1 MDLILSRFRSLAVLV
16 VVILAQL
23 ILLAYQVRT
32 KNDMPMIRVWAVTAV
47 TPFARVLESIR
58 SNTFGFVKNYFVLV
72 DLREENKRIKEDLG
86 RYKLENQFLKNEL
99 STADRVQGLSRFQA
113 RTPSRTVAARVIG
126 TGAGTNSKMVFIDRG
141 TSSGVERGMAVIT
154 QDGIVG
160 KVVASY
166 PIAAQVL
173 LVTDS
178 SFAAGVI
185 SQKNRVHGTLKGMGQ
200 SRVMIDHI
208 QNEDKVEVGEEFF
221 TSGEDRIFPKGLP
234 VGKAE
239 IVKPGKTFKDIQF
252 VPSQLQSGLEEVLI
266 VIEGVHQPI
275 PDALPGLQPP
285 VHMQSAVPKELD
297 DKGPS
302 EDRSETGLAT
312 DADRLRDR
320 FKRVGE
326 AQGYTYGSGYRLPNF
341 NLEPPA
347 PKPIQPNGKHN
358 EEATAQPNSPNP
370 PPAKDKVPLKQ

>member
-1 MDLILSRFRSLAVLV
+1 MDLILSRFRSLAFLV

-23 ILLAYQVRT
+23 ILLAYQKQS

-47 TPFARVLESIR
+47 TPLARVLESVR

-86 RYKLENQFLKNEL
+86 RFKLENQFLKNEL
-99 STADRVQGLSRFQA
+99 STADRVQALSRFQS
-113 RTPSRTVAARVIG
+113 RIPSRTVAARVIG
-126 TGAGTNSKMVFIDRG
+126 TGTGTNSKMVFVDRG
-141 TSSGVERGMAVIT
+141 TSSGVQRGMAVIT

-166 PIAAQVL
+166 PISAQVL
-173 LVTDS
+173 LATDS

-185 SQKNRVHGTLKGMGQ
+185 SQKNRVHGTLKGTGQ
-200 SRVMIDHI
+200 SRVVIDYI

-234 VGKAE
+234 VGKTE

-266 VIEGVHQPI
+266 VIEGVHQAI
-275 PDALPGLQPP
+275 PDVLQGVQPP
-285 VHMQSAVPKELD
+285 IHIQSPVPPELN
-297 DKGPS
+297 DKTQQQDGS
-302 EDRSETGLAT
+302 ENGLAT

-320 FKRVGE
+320 YKRVGE

-347 PKPIQPNGKHN
+347 LKPIQPTGKP
-358 EEATAQPNSPNP
+358 EEPAAAPPNSPN
-370 PPAKDKVPLKQ
+370 KVPPKQ

>member
-1 MDLILSRFRSLAVLV
+1 MDLILSRFRSLAFLV

-23 ILLAYQVRT
+23 ILLAYQKQS

-47 TPFARVLESIR
+47 TPLARVLESVR

-86 RYKLENQFLKNEL
+86 RFKLENQFLKNEL
-99 STADRVQGLSRFQA
+99 STADRVQALSRFQS
-113 RTPSRTVAARVIG
+113 RIPSRTVAARVIG
-126 TGAGTNSKMVFIDRG
+126 TGTGTNSKMVFVDRG
-141 TSSGVERGMAVIT
+141 TSNGVERGMAVIT

-166 PIAAQVL
+166 PISAQVL
-173 LVTDS
+173 LATDS

-185 SQKNRVHGTLKGMGQ
+185 SQKNRVHGTLKGTGQ
-200 SRVMIDHI
+200 SRVLIDYI

-252 VPSQLQSGLEEVLI
+252 VPSQLQAGLEEVLI
-266 VIEGVHQPI
+266 VIEGVHQAI
-275 PDALPGLQPP
+275 PDSLQGVQAPIHIQSPVPP
-285 VHMQSAVPKELD
+285 ELNDKMQQ
-297 DKGPS
+297 

-312 DADRLRDR
+312 DADRIRDR
-320 FKRVGE
+320 YKRVGE

-347 PKPIQPNGKHN
+347 LKPIQPTGKPDD
-358 EEATAQPNSPNP
+358 AAAAPPNSQN
-370 PPAKDKVPLKQ
+370 KVPQKQ